1 VELGVRQLFILFDL
15 KQKNLR
21 VQILGIFMSRL
32 VLDVNQETGNVSTFE
47 PHGGPNQ
54 LWHFEEDG
62 TIRSETDEVL
72 DVSEGSTE
80 PGAPVIVFPKHGGP
94 NQIFR
99 TVTVDE

>member
-1 VELGVRQLFILFDL
+1 
-15 KQKNLR
+15 
-21 VQILGIFMSRL
+21 MYRL
-32 VLDVNQETGNVSTFE
+32 VLDVNQETGNVSIFE

-62 TIRSETDEVL
+62 TIRSEIDQVL

-80 PGAPVIVFPKHGGP
+80 PGTPVIAFAKHDGP

-99 TVTVDE
+99 IVTVDE